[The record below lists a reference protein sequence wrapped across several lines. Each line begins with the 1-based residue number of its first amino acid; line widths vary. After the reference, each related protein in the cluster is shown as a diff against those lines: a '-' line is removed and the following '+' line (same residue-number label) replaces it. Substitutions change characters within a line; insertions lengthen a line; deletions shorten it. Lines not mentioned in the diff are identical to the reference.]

1 MIRISYSSK
10 LLPEYNKYDTIQN
23 INLISLKNN
32 TKNNIN
38 GELFWNYETGNI
50 IQIIEGEINNINR
63 LFQKIKNDHR
73 HTDCKLMECNEI
85 TEFIYTKWE
94 CNIAQQSKKIITF
107 NDFIPISFLGF
118 SYDFQPNLDPT
129 PIWGYTSPRK
139 RTVEDLF
146 PSFD

>member
-63 LFQKIKNDHR
+63 LFQKIKNNHR
-73 HTDCKLMECNEI
+73 HTDFKLIECN
-85 TEFIYTKWE
+85 
-94 CNIAQQSKKIITF
+94 
-107 NDFIPISFLGF
+107 
-118 SYDFQPNLDPT
+118 
-129 PIWGYTSPRK
+129 
-139 RTVEDLF
+139 
-146 PSFD
+146 